1 MRPLELGRLVPSSGT
16 VTRLYSLGG
25 VGNGE
30 TFGDQALPVGN
41 RTTMQSSLRAARC
54 GIRLGGSLGVQGMK
68 SEGGEL
74 ALEDMSV
81 RKHFLGLLCLEP
93 FWVTNSFVNLKI
105 IDLIP

>member
-1 MRPLELGRLVPSSGT
+1 MGRHLETRP
-16 VTRLYSLGG
+16 
-25 VGNGE
+25 
-30 TFGDQALPVGN
+30 LPVGN